1 MEKFWGKVAIVDD
14 QGGGVSGYQRPR
26 KRLRRSRRNISKGK
40 KHAGNSEAAAAKIPA
55 VEKKS
60 MVSWHV
66 RPRKQHDQL
75 PGIYSD
81 YPKPRSRPPS
91 HN

>member
-1 MEKFWGKVAIVDD
+1 MIVDD
-14 QGGGVSGYQRPR
+14 QGGGVSDDQRPR

-40 KHAGNSEAAAAKIPA
+40 KHEGNSEAAAAAKIPA

-66 RPRKQHDQL
+66 RPPKQHDQL